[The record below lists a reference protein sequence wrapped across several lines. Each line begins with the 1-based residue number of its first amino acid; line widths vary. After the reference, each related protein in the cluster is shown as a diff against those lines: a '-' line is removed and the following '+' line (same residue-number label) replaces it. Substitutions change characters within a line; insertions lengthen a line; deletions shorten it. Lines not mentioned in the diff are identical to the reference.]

1 MKDRLI
7 TYFIGLFC
15 GIGLSA
21 TIITFIKWLMQ

>member
-15 GIGLSA
+15 GIGFSA
-21 TIITFIKWLMQ
+21 AIITFIKWILE